1 MSELDTLNI
10 KSLVR
15 EAVSETLISNKELIY
30 SVFYEAL
37 EDFYLS
43 QAIREGESS
52 GLASRKEVFDLLE
65 AV

>member
-1 MSELDTLNI
+1 MSESEALNI

-15 EAVSETLISNKELIY
+15 EAVSETLLSNKDLIY

-43 QAIREGESS
+43 QAIIEGESS
-52 GLASRKEVFDLLE
+52 GTASRKAVFDILE
-65 AV
+65 AQ